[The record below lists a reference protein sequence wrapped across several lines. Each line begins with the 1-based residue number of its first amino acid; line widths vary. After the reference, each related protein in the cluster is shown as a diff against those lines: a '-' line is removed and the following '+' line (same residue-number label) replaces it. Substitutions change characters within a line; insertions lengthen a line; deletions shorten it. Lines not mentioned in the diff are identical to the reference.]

1 MVNDKDIR
9 GVLQRLPKEAR
20 YYFTAASVPR
30 ALAPEDLQALASSM
44 DYKALLI
51 RTSMST
57 HRCSQGGKPQIQMSS
72 SSGGSNFLIS
82 DLLADFSNT
91 DIN

>member
-30 ALAPEDLQALASSM
+30 ALAPEDLQALAEQ
-44 DYKALLI
+44 YGLCLLY
-51 RTSMST
+51 TSPSP
-57 HRCSQGGKPQIQMSS
+57 R
-72 SSGGSNFLIS
+72 
-82 DLLADFSNT
+82 D
-91 DIN
+91 